1 MLLSNKKLTTE
12 EKVEKSKEYVN
23 ELTRLRNRIKA
34 VQSSKRK
41 LDKEIDDEL
50 AKEDLLNKQGLGERF
65 IKKVKEKLPQK
76 KYEEIMDFMFM
87 HEDCKAFIAEVVEK
101 YKQEQEAAEK
111 AAKEKTAAEENGEVS
126 ELVST
131 DDSDIMGEDTET
143 VPEDETACSDEGSI
157 SA

>member
-34 VQSSKRK
+34 VQSAKKK
-41 LDKEIDDEL
+41 LDAEIDDER
-50 AKEDLLNKQGLGERF
+50 AKEDLLNKQGLGEKF
-65 IKKVKEKLPQK
+65 IKKVKEKLPHQ

-87 HEDCKAFIAEVVEK
+87 HEDCVEFIAEVIAK
-101 YKQEQEAAEK
+101 YKQEQKAAEK
-111 AAKEKTAAEENGEVS
+111 AAKEKAATEGNGEGV
-126 ELVST
+126 ELGSS
-131 DDSDIMGEDTET
+131 DDSDNMGEDN
-143 VPEDETACSDEGSI
+143 ETALTDESGI

>member
-1 MLLSNKKLTTE
+1 MSNKKLTTE

-34 VQSSKRK
+34 VQSAKKK
-41 LDKEIDDEL
+41 LDAEIADER

-87 HEDCKAFIAEVVEK
+87 HEDCVEFIAEVIDK
-101 YKQEQEAAEK
+101 YKREQKAAEK
-111 AAKEKTAAEENGEVS
+111 AAKEKAAAEENGEVAES
-126 ELVST
+126 VLA
-131 DDSDIMGEDTET
+131 DDSDNMGEDTET
-143 VPEDETACSDEGSI
+143 VLEDETACSDEGGI